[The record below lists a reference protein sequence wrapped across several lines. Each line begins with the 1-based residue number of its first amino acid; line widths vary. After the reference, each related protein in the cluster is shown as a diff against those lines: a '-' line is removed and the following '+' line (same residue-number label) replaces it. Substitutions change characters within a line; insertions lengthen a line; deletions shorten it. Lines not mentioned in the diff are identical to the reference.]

1 MKNNFKNRGTTTKNV
16 IKRRWTAG
24 RRFLRGQGRDHD
36 PTDYPKEIQSRA
48 FKLSRAE
55 CGLDDFHVL
64 LDVDIDMESS
74 PTESGLLTNTIKISK
89 LLRNEVRGDTP
100 LQNEKLKSKE

>member
-1 MKNNFKNRGTTTKNV
+1 
-16 IKRRWTAG
+16 
-24 RRFLRGQGRDHD
+24 
-36 PTDYPKEIQSRA
+36 
-48 FKLSRAE
+48 
-55 CGLDDFHVL
+55 VL

-100 LQNEKLKSKE
+100 L